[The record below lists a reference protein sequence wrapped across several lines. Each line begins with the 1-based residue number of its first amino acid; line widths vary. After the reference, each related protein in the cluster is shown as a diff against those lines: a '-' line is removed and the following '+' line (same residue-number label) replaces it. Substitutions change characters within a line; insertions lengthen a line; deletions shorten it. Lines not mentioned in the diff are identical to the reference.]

1 MKIILLIGMYLIGA
15 AQAETFNVT
24 VSNSVFTP
32 NNLEIKVG
40 DTVIWTNNNGI
51 HDVVAD
57 DNSFSSGP
65 PSTSFVFAKTFNSV
79 GEILY
84 YCTVHS
90 DPGLDINAFMNGRI
104 NVTAVDVGP
113 EPTFEINQGIAGS
126 WFFPETTGSG
136 FLIDV
141 RPADQFIFAAWFTH
155 DVTDTDRPESDTG
168 TRWYTVAGGYAGN
181 TAVLDMF
188 ETTGGLFDS
197 PQAVSTTAVGSVTFE
212 FADCSN
218 GEVSYEFTDRE
229 ELAGTFPIQ
238 RAVPGTENICESLTV
253 ASKVS
258 EALQ

>member
-1 MKIILLIGMYLIGA
+1 MKVLFFGLFLSFSVY
-15 AQAETFNVT
+15 AETFNVT
-24 VSNSVFTP
+24 VSGLRFTP
-32 NNLEIKVG
+32 NDLEIEVG
-40 DTVIWTNNNGI
+40 DTVIWTIDNGF
-51 HDVVAD
+51 HDVTAD
-57 DNSFSSGP
+57 DGSFSSGA
-65 PSTSFVFAKTFNSV
+65 PSSSFTIQQTFNNV
-79 GEILY
+79 GEVFY
-84 YCTVHS
+84 HCSVHS
-90 DPGLDINAFMNGRI
+90 SAGQNINTSMNGRI
-104 NVTAVDVGP
+104 NVVMPQVDP

-218 GEVSYEFTDRE
+218 GEVSYEFTDSE

-238 RAVPGTENICESLTV
+238 RAVPGTESLCESLDDSNAT
-253 ASKVS
+253 
-258 EALQ
+258 ELN